1 MGATDI
7 AQVGTHGRMRQHIVA
22 VGGIQQASRG
32 EIPVTKDPF
41 LRVLV
46 RRGVVTRK
54 RLEQAVQ
61 GYNKMPAKYGWI
73 VGVKQPMLDR
83 ADCAFLAEFG
93 RFPTEDADFEMNGTY
108 HRVCRGLDYDWHYYD
123 KHLAKLR
130 WDDQGNP
137 YVRPL
142 DETRAVGEVRE
153 FEVKRGNG
161 WAFAL
166 VLAAGLVGGP
176 VIAAAI
182 ARNVSQD
189 GLSAAFVFGIVWVLC
204 FAGLLALTLPRR
216 QMRKRT
222 LHKCG
227 RCGRELVSG
236 RSVFGCPI
244 CGLLFDESPA
254 AEAAP
259 GQTPAPKPAA
269 LTS

>member
-7 AQVGTHGRMRQHIVA
+7 VQVGTHGRMRQHIVA
-22 VGGIQQASRG
+22 VGGIRQACRG

-46 RRGVVTRK
+46 RRGFVSRN

-83 ADCAFLAEFG
+83 ADCVFLAEFG
-93 RFPTEDADFEMNGTY
+93 RFPTDDADFEMNGTY
-108 HRVCRGLDYDWHYYD
+108 HRVCRGLEYDWHYYD
-123 KHLAKLR
+123 KQLEKLR
-130 WDDQGNP
+130 WDEEGNP
-137 YVRPL
+137 YVRPR
-142 DETRAVGEVRE
+142 DETRAVEEIRA

-161 WAFAL
+161 WVFTL

-176 VIAAAI
+176 VITAAL

-189 GLSAAFVFGIVWVLC
+189 ALSAGFVFGIVWVLC

-216 QMRKRT
+216 KMHKRT
-222 LHKCG
+222 LRKCG

-236 RSVFGCPI
+236 RTLSGCPI
-244 CGLLFDESPA
+244 CGLFFDEQLTAGVAPA
-254 AEAAP
+254 QALP
-259 GQTPAPKPAA
+259 GKPAVLA
-269 LTS
+269 P